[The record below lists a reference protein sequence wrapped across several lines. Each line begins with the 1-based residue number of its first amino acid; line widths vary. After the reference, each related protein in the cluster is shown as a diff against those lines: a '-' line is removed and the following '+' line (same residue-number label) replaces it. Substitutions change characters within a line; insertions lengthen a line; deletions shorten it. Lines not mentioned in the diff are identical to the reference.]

1 MTHAMLRWTVAC
13 ALCALAGTAIADAL
27 SDPTRPATYSAPA
40 GGGGAKAERAYG
52 GPVLQS
58 TMVSPLRKR
67 AVIDGKTVAVGDKVA
82 DAQIVDIRPYEVI
95 LRRGAQ
101 QTSLRLMPKLG
112 KETKLAK
119 DKGTSE

>member
-1 MTHAMLRWTVAC
+1 MTRAIIRNVVGLALTV
-13 ALCALAGTAIADAL
+13 LAGTGVASNL
-27 SDPTRPATYSAPA
+27 SDPTRPVDYFAPA
-40 GGGGAKAERAYG
+40 AAAKGEARSY

-67 AVIDGKTVAVGDKVA
+67 AVIDGKTVAVGDKVS

-95 LRRGAQ
+95 LRRGNQ
-101 QTSLRLMPKLG
+101 QSSLRLMPKLG

-119 DKGTSE
+119 EKGTSE